1 VSPRPAMDPEFG
13 RPDCNGP
20 FYGACYITYSSAHA
34 HCCYFKPA
42 SLSLVIFAWAN
53 EVTLRNISAI
63 YLGIYD
69 ARASFKVQTVGA
81 PMSVHR
87 LITANTGL

>member
-1 VSPRPAMDPEFG
+1 M
-13 RPDCNGP
+13 
-20 FYGACYITYSSAHA
+20 
-34 HCCYFKPA
+34 
-42 SLSLVIFAWAN
+42 IFAWAN